1 MTRKRVYRATDVKR
15 VEVAALLA
23 AHPRGD
29 CEAGLDV
36 SKEEVQ
42 VSLRFGAGEFERPW
56 RVKQPREVPV
66 LVEQLRQIRAE
77 RVLRIALE
85 PSGTYGDALR
95 QALTDAGLEV
105 RRVSPKA
112 AHDYAEVFDGV
123 PSQHDGKDAAVV
135 AELLALGKSAP
146 WPWEPLSPWD
156 QELAYEVDWMDAQH
170 RTAMM
175 WYGRLEGL
183 LARHWPE
190 AAGEGGLEISS
201 ATLLL
206 TLQHYGGPVALAA
219 DAQAAERL
227 ARWSGRQLA
236 VEKIARLV
244 SEATRSVGVRQT
256 PIDVA
261 RMQRYAGQAW
271 AARRE
276 VQQSLRK
283 LARLAQGHAIL
294 EAQGKAVGMGT
305 ACVLW
310 AHLGDPRD
318 YFCGAAYRKA
328 MGLNLKERSSGQWQ
342 GRLTITKRGH
352 SQVRR
357 WLFFAALRAVQR
369 PAIRRWYEA
378 QRQHEP
384 SARRAL
390 VGVMRRLALALHRVG
405 VEGVAFDSW
414 RLFPG
419 IRRPASSANAQ
430 EVSMQ

>member
-1 MTRKRVYRATDVKR
+1 MSRKKAYRTTDVKR
-15 VEVAALLA
+15 VDVAAVLA

-29 CEAGLDV
+29 CEAGMDV
-36 SKEEVQ
+36 SKEDVRVVLQ
-42 VSLRFGAGEFERPW
+42 FGPREFERPW
-56 RVKQPREVPV
+56 RVKQPGDVRT
-66 LVEQLRQIRAE
+66 LVERLQEIRAE
-77 RVLRIALE
+77 RGLRVAME

-95 QALTDAGLEV
+95 QALADAGLEV
-105 RRVSPKA
+105 RRVSPKG

-123 PSQHDGKDAAVV
+123 PSQHDGKDAAIV
-135 AELLALGKSAP
+135 AELSALGKSAP
-146 WPWEPLSPWD
+146 WPWEPGSAWD

-170 RTAMM
+170 RLAAV

-190 AAGEGGLEISS
+190 AMGRLKLSS

-206 TLQHYGGPVALAA
+206 ALQHYGGPAALAA
-219 DAQAAERL
+219 DAQAAQRL
-227 ARWSGRQLA
+227 ARWGGWRLSA
-236 VEKIARLV
+236 EKIAQLV
-244 SEATRSVGVRQT
+244 GEAATSVGVRQT
-256 PIDVA
+256 AIDVA
-261 RMQRYAGQAW
+261 RMQRYAGQAL

-276 VQQSLRK
+276 VQQSKRQ
-283 LARLAQGHAIL
+283 LAQLAKGHEVL
-294 EAQGKAVGMGT
+294 EAQGKAVGMAT

-318 YFCGAAYRKA
+318 YSCGPAYRKA

-352 SQVRR
+352 PQVRR
-357 WLFFAALRAVQR
+357 WLFFAALRAVRQ
-369 PAIRRWYEA
+369 PPIRRWYEA
-378 QRQHEP
+378 QRQREP

-390 VGVMRRLALALHRVG
+390 VGVMRRLALALHRLG
-405 VEGVAFDSW
+405 AEGEAFNPW

-419 IRRPASSANAQ
+419 IRRPAQ

>member
-1 MTRKRVYRATDVKR
+1 
-15 VEVAALLA
+15 VE
-23 AHPRGD
+23 R
-29 CEAGLDV
+29 
-36 SKEEVQ
+36 
-42 VSLRFGAGEFERPW
+42 
-56 RVKQPREVPV
+56 
-66 LVEQLRQIRAE
+66 LRQLRAE
-77 RVLRIALE
+77 RGLRVALE

-123 PSQHDGKDAAVV
+123 PSQHDGKDAAIV
-135 AELLALGKSAP
+135 AELSALGKSAP
-146 WPWEPLSPWD
+146 WPWQPLSAWD
-156 QELAYEVDWMDAQH
+156 QELAYEVDWIDAQH

-190 AAGEGGLEISS
+190 LTVEGGLEISS

-206 TLQHYGGPVALAA
+206 TLQRYGGPAALVADVEAA
-219 DAQAAERL
+219 QRL
-227 ARWSGRQLA
+227 ARWGRGRLPP
-236 VEKIARLV
+236 EKIARLL
-244 SEATRSVGVRQT
+244 SEASRSVGVRQT

-294 EAQGKAVGMGT
+294 EAQGKAVGMAT

-318 YFCGAAYRKA
+318 YSCGAAYRKA

-352 SQVRR
+352 PQVRR

-378 QRQHEP
+378 QRQREP

-405 VEGVAFDSW
+405 VEGVAFDPW

-419 IRRPASSANAQ
+419 IRRPASSANVQ
-430 EVSMQ
+430 EVSMP